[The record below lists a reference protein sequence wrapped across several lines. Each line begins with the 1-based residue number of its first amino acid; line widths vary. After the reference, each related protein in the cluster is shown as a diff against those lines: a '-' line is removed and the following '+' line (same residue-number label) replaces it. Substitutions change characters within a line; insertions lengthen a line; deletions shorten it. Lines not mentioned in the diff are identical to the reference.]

1 MTTKDKRQPAFTDTD
16 PMPFGKH
23 RGEPLQDVP
32 ARYLAWLWR
41 DGLREYSQ
49 NRPGLTENS
58 TIDMPHALFDKYRLA
73 NYIHNSK
80 SAIEQEIGET
90 L

>member
-1 MTTKDKRQPAFTDTD
+1 MTTRDKRYPALTDTD

-23 RGEPLQDVP
+23 KGEPLQDVP
-32 ARYLAWLWR
+32 ASYLAWLWR
-41 DGLREYSQ
+41 DGVHEYSGPDEL
-49 NRPGLTENS
+49 PGYLNE
-58 TIDMPHALFDKYRLA
+58 KRKLA
-73 NYIHNSK
+73 NYIWNSK

>member
-1 MTTKDKRQPAFTDTD
+1 MTTNQKRQPAFTDLD
-16 PMPFGKH
+16 LMQFGKH

-32 ARYLAWLWR
+32 AHYLQWLWR
-41 DGLREYSQ
+41 DGLHEF
-49 NRPGLTENS
+49 S
-58 TIDMPHALFDKYRLA
+58 TSIVGDQAPKVILDKVRLA

-80 SAIEQEIGET
+80 DVIAQETGET

>member
-1 MTTKDKRQPAFTDTD
+1 MTTADKRSPALIDTD

-32 ARYLAWLWR
+32 ARYLAWLWG
-41 DGLREYSQ
+41 DGLHEHSG
-49 NRPGLTENS
+49 NGDLTPSWLNE
-58 TIDMPHALFDKYRLA
+58 KRKLA
-73 NYIHNSK
+73 NYIWNSK
-80 SAIEQEIGET
+80 SAIELELGES